1 MINPGRMIIP
11 LLLIAV
17 AASCGDPFAPILTP
31 VPDPEE
37 VVLHDFDLGSLLDPA
52 AFDMFNRSAVR
63 TDQSNAWDFVFSV
76 DSGIGPTLQ
85 ARESILG
92 LESDAGLQTSNSE
105 FGLLST
111 APKDGYITNEPVP
124 IAVGSVLTVR
134 SRQTLSFRTRCRVYG
149 KLEIISIEGTP
160 ATVTLR
166 FVINPNCEQRDIEPE
181 EE

>member
-1 MINPGRMIIP
+1 VINPGRLIVP
-11 LLLIAV
+11 LLLIVA
-17 AASCGDPFAPILTP
+17 AASCGDPFEPILTP

-37 VVLHDFDLGSLLDPA
+37 VVLHDFDTGSLLDPA

-63 TDQSNAWDFVFSV
+63 TDQSNAWDFVFLV
-76 DSGIGPTLQ
+76 DSENGPTLR

-92 LESDAGLQTSNSE
+92 LESDAGLQTSDSE
-105 FGLLST
+105 FDLLAK
-111 APKDGYITNEPVP
+111 APENGYTTNEPVS
-124 IAVGSVLTVR
+124 IAVGSVFTVR
-134 SRQTLSFRTRCRVYG
+134 SRQTLSFRTRCRVFG

-160 ATVTLR
+160 ATVTFR